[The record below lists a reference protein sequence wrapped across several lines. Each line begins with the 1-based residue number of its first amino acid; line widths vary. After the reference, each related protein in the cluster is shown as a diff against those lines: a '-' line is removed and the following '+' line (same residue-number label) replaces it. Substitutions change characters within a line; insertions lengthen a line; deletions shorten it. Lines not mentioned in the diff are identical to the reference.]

1 MKCDSKMM
9 VKIAVGLGVALAV
22 AVAYFALP
30 AAHAFILASAP
41 LLVALICPVAMLF
54 MMKGMNENRKDE
66 SARPDESK
74 AGAGEQGLTRTQTA
88 SEGTTHE

>member
-9 VKIAVGLGVALAV
+9 VKIAAGLGVAL

>member
-9 VKIAVGLGVALAV
+9 VKMAVGLGVGL

-41 LLVALICPVAMLF
+41 FLVALICPAAMLF
-54 MMKGMNENRKDE
+54 MMKSMNDNKKDE
-66 SARPDESK
+66 SASPDEKK
-74 AGAGEQGLTRTQTA
+74 ATPGDQGLTQTQIA
-88 SEGTTHE
+88 NEGTTHE

>member
-9 VKIAVGLGVALAV
+9 VKITLGLGLAL

-41 LLVALICPVAMLF
+41 LLVTLICPVAMLL
-54 MMKGMNENRKDE
+54 MMKSMNDNKKDE
-66 SARPDESK
+66 SARPGESK
-74 AGAGEQGLTRTQTA
+74 AGSGDQGLTRTQIA
-88 SEGTTHE
+88 NEGTTHE

>member
-9 VKIAVGLGVALAV
+9 VKMAVWLGVGL

-30 AAHAFILASAP
+30 AAQALILASAP

-54 MMKGMNENRKDE
+54 MMKGMSGSKKDE
-66 SARPDESK
+66 SAKPGESK
-74 AGAGEQGLTRTQTA
+74 AESGVRDADPDKA
-88 SEGTTHE
+88 

>member
-9 VKIAVGLGVALAV
+9 VKIAVGLGVAL

-54 MMKGMNENRKDE
+54 MMKGMNENKKEE

-74 AGAGEQGLTRTQTA
+74 AGSGEQGLTRTQIA
-88 SEGTTHE
+88 SEATTHE

>member
-9 VKIAVGLGVALAV
+9 VKTAVGLGVAL

-41 LLVALICPVAMLF
+41 LLVALICPVAMLL
-54 MMKGMNENRKDE
+54 MMKSMNDNKKDE
-66 SARPDESK
+66 SARPGESNAASGVRDADPDK
-74 AGAGEQGLTRTQTA
+74 A
-88 SEGTTHE
+88 